1 MTIIMPMAGRGSRFS
16 EKGFVIPKPFISVFG
31 KPIFRWALESILDL
45 HFSKLILVAL
55 RDHSDH
61 FQIDQYIPEQLR
73 DMTEIIL
80 LESPTEGQL
89 CTVLACKDA
98 LVENDDLLIISSDT
112 YVKSNLK
119 DSILNQKPDSRGII
133 SVANL
138 PGDRWSFAKPDH
150 SGRVVEVTEKI
161 RISDFASTGL
171 YYFRFVQDIISI
183 GEEMVRKKETHK
195 GEYYIMPV
203 YQKMIQRGDYIGLSM
218 AEGIIDL
225 GTPEALTDFIR
236 KNERA

>member
-16 EKGFVIPKPFISVFG
+16 EKGFAIPKPFISVLG
-31 KPIFRWALESILDL
+31 KPIFQWALESILDL

-55 RDHSDH
+55 RDHADQ
-61 FQIDQYIPEQLR
+61 FQINQFIPEQLKEKTR
-73 DMTEIIL
+73 IIL

-89 CTVLACKDA
+89 CTVLACKDV
-98 LVENDDLLIISSDT
+98 LDENDDLLIISSDT

-119 DSILNQKPDSRGII
+119 SSILNQKPDSRGII

-138 PGDRWSFAKPDH
+138 PGDRWSFAKPDPT
-150 SGRVVEVTEKI
+150 GRVVEVTEKI

-171 YYFRFVQDIISI
+171 YYFRFAQDIIGM
-183 GEEMVRKKETHK
+183 GEEMVKNKETQK

-218 AEGIIDL
+218 AEEIIDL
-225 GTPEALTDFIR
+225 GTPEALADFIR
-236 KNERA
+236 KNERD